1 MIQRYKNKFIG
12 SRAFYI
18 QILGIAVPIMVQNGI
33 TNFAGLLDNI
43 MVGQL
48 GTEQMS
54 GVSIVNQLIF
64 VYNLCVFGGM
74 AGAGMFTAQYFGMGD
89 NEGIRHTFRYK
100 IWLGLSVTLIT
111 FCIFLLWG
119 DNLIGLYLNG
129 SAGREELRTVL
140 YCGMDYLRIILSGLP
155 PFVLLQVYASTL
167 RACGETTVPM
177 RAGVTAV
184 LVNLALNY
192 LLIFGKLGFPCLG
205 VRGAAIATVLSR
217 YVEFFSVAVWT
228 HRHEEQNPYI
238 AGIYQTLKVPAA
250 LAKRYFVKGIPLL
263 INEGLWSGGTAVV
276 AQCYSLR
283 GLAVVAGLNIANTIH
298 DLFNVSF
305 QALGESVAIIVGQM
319 LGAGKMREARDTDN
333 KMIAFAVLSSFG
345 VALIMLVIAPLFPR
359 IYRTDAQVRAA
370 AAGFIAV
377 QAVFLPQNAFLNT
390 IYFTLQAGG
399 KTGITFIYDCVC
411 IWGISVP
418 LAFVLSRYTGLDARV
433 IYALV
438 EAGEWSK
445 CVLGFIMV
453 KKGVWLQNIVSDTQ
467 T

>member
-1 MIQRYKNKFIG
+1 M
-12 SRAFYI
+12 
-18 QILGIAVPIMVQNGI
+18 
-33 TNFAGLLDNI
+33 
-43 MVGQL
+43 
-48 GTEQMS
+48 
-54 GVSIVNQLIF
+54 
-64 VYNLCVFGGM
+64 
-74 AGAGMFTAQYFGMGD
+74 
-89 NEGIRHTFRYK
+89 
-100 IWLGLSVTLIT
+100 
-111 FCIFLLWG
+111 
-119 DNLIGLYLNG
+119 
-129 SAGREELRTVL
+129 
-140 YCGMDYLRIILSGLP
+140 
-155 PFVLLQVYASTL
+155 
-167 RACGETTVPM
+167 
-177 RAGVTAV
+177 
-184 LVNLALNY
+184 
-192 LLIFGKLGFPCLG
+192 
-205 VRGAAIATVLSR
+205 
-217 YVEFFSVAVWT
+217 
-228 HRHEEQNPYI
+228 
-238 AGIYQTLKVPAA
+238 
-250 LAKRYFVKGIPLL
+250 
-263 INEGLWSGGTAVV
+263 V

-453 KKGVWLQNIVSDTQ
+453 KKGVWLQNIISDTQ